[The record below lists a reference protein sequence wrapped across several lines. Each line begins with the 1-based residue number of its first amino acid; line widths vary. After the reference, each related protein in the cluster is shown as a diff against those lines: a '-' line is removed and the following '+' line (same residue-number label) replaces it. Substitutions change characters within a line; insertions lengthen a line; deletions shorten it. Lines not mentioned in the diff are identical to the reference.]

1 MSSDASKERVP
12 SRRVVVAFFDA
23 TLVVGEGTTPAR
35 AVAARRTSEGGMQA
49 FVSADDPDAAHERM
63 VALRIDI
70 AERVA
75 LERAERDLRLE
86 AASAATTTTAG
97 FRGGDD
103 APATPATAGGRARR
117 PEAHVSAR
125 IPPGPAREQ
134 LKLQWV
140 RLFHLAERFPS
151 AAVTS
156 RLAAVHALHD
166 KTQAAIVAHCAAEEH
181 AAVLRDALDALVAA
195 DHRAPDETNPTSD
208 TSDNDDND
216 DVAAFPSSTNRVV
229 AGGSR
234 EVIAAEVR
242 ARDTKLAAFELNAAL
257 SCLVEAVNCE
267 ARAEVQMACAEN
279 GAQRLGW
286 SPVAASGTK
295 RPAATT
301 APRASPA
308 SAQAKCRTAKRAKVY
323 HPTAAGAP
331 SGVGEKRRPGRP
343 KGSKNKPKPKPALG
357 VVEGM
362 RKAAE
367 EKTRMALAG
376 TTTTPESAERTR

>member
-1 MSSDASKERVP
+1 
-12 SRRVVVAFFDA
+12 
-23 TLVVGEGTTPAR
+23 
-35 AVAARRTSEGGMQA
+35 MQA

-70 AERVA
+70 AGRVA

-86 AASAATTTTAG
+86 AASAATTTAG
-97 FRGGDD
+97 FRGGDARDGDARDGD
-103 APATPATAGGRARR
+103 APATPAATGGRARR

-166 KTQAAIVAHCAAEEH
+166 RTQAAIVAHRAAEEH
-181 AAVLRDALDALVAA
+181 ATVLRDALDALVAA

-208 TSDNDDND
+208 TSDNDD
-216 DVAAFPSSTNRVV
+216 VAAVPSSSTNRIV

-279 GAQRLGW
+279 GARRLGW
-286 SPVAASGTK
+286 SPVAASANK

-301 APRASPA
+301 APRAPPA
-308 SAQAKCRTAKRAKVY
+308 SAQAKCRTAKRAKAY
-323 HPTAAGAP
+323 HPTTAGVP
-331 SGVGEKRRPGRP
+331 SGAGEKRRPGRP

-367 EKTRMALAG
+367 ENTRTALAS

>member
-1 MSSDASKERVP
+1 
-12 SRRVVVAFFDA
+12 
-23 TLVVGEGTTPAR
+23 
-35 AVAARRTSEGGMQA
+35 MQA
-49 FVSADDPDAAHERM
+49 FVSADDRDAAHERM

-70 AERVA
+70 AGRVA

-86 AASAATTTTAG
+86 AASAATTTAG
-97 FRGGDD
+97 FRGGDARDGD
-103 APATPATAGGRARR
+103 APATPAATGGRARR

-166 KTQAAIVAHCAAEEH
+166 RTQAAIVAHRAAEEH

-208 TSDNDDND
+208 TSDNDD
-216 DVAAFPSSTNRVV
+216 VAADPSSTNRVV

-286 SPVAASGTK
+286 SPVAASATK

-301 APRASPA
+301 APRAPPA
-308 SAQAKCRTAKRAKVY
+308 SVQAKCRTAKRAKVY
-323 HPTAAGAP
+323 HPTTTGVP
-331 SGVGEKRRPGRP
+331 SGAGEKRRPGRP

-367 EKTRMALAG
+367 EKTRTALAG

>member
-1 MSSDASKERVP
+1 
-12 SRRVVVAFFDA
+12 
-23 TLVVGEGTTPAR
+23 
-35 AVAARRTSEGGMQA
+35 MQA

-70 AERVA
+70 AGRVA

-86 AASAATTTTAG
+86 AASAAATTAAG
-97 FRGGDD
+97 FRGGDARGEDARGED
-103 APATPATAGGRARR
+103 APATPAATGGRARR

-166 KTQAAIVAHCAAEEH
+166 RTQAAIVAHRAAEEH

-208 TSDNDDND
+208 TSDNDD
-216 DVAAFPSSTNRVV
+216 VAAVPSSAVPSSTNRVV

-279 GAQRLGW
+279 GSQRLGW
-286 SPVAASGTK
+286 SPVAASATK
-295 RPAATT
+295 RPATTT
-301 APRASPA
+301 APRAPRA

-323 HPTAAGAP
+323 HPATAGVP
-331 SGVGEKRRPGRP
+331 SGAGEKRRPGRP

-367 EKTRMALAG
+367 EKTRTALAG